1 MMQTL
6 AQSPASS
13 PPGGDPLAM
22 QKLPVHPKE
31 PPPPPA
37 AGQKLSKRARQR
49 KGEYLRKLEDDNKQL
64 KQTIL
69 EFEQKIGTI
78 QAQNEILSRQ
88 LQFFQGYLLPDA
100 APPQNPEKG

>member
-1 MMQTL
+1 M
-6 AQSPASS
+6 ANFPVVPA
-13 PPGGDPLAM
+13 D
-22 QKLPVHPKE
+22 E
-31 PPPPPA
+31 PPPQGA
-37 AGQKLSKRARQR
+37 DQKLSKKARQR

-88 LQFFQGYLLPDA
+88 LQFFQGYLPPDA
-100 APPQNPEKG
+100 APPPHPEKA